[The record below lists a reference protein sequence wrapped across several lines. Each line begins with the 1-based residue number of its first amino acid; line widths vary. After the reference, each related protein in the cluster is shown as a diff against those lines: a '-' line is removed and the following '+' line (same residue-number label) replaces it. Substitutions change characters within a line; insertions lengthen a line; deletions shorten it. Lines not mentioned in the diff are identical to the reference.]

1 MSYHIGPRA
10 GEEGPR
16 PSAANQAEVKKL
28 TAGKHSP
35 QPILEDTPAEDT
47 PHRGLL
53 ATSNPNPPKET
64 RKKWTREEYKL
75 VMEAY
80 YMAVNNPS
88 RLLPPRLNIKSGG
101 NKTHNP
107 SSFRRKLTC

>member
-10 GEEGPR
+10 GEQGPR
-16 PSAANQAEVKKL
+16 PSAGDRAEVKKL
-28 TAGKHSP
+28 TTGKHSP
-35 QPILEDTPAEDT
+35 HPILEDTP
-47 PHRGLL
+47 HRGPLT
-53 ATSNPNPPKET
+53 TSNPNPPKET

-88 RLLPPRLNIKSGG
+88 RLLPPRLNIKSGS
-101 NKTHNP
+101 NKTHN
-107 SSFRRKLTC
+107 